1 MKSISSK
8 VLYYFICFALIIFL
22 FIGLGLKFVLPQ
34 FYLDKQMD
42 KIVEATAYI
51 KSNYENI
58 TDEEAELRLEDLRED
73 IGGNLYILEESGELK
88 GYGYGK
94 NRSINQKNSQ
104 FVKNDD
110 ITEYQYVNNIGI
122 EIYAFG
128 VQLDNY
134 YLVYEVSIQSLD
146 KAVDTMFEFSTYL
159 LIIAL
164 IISVLIALLLARS
177 ITSPIRKLNNLAL
190 DMRSKNIESKI
201 VVAGNDELNQLN
213 QSINSLYEE
222 LLSNIYK
229 LESELKKE
237 RNSEL
242 LKKKFLAQATHEL
255 KTPISVIQGYSELVY
270 DGMYKD
276 LDERDH
282 YIKSIYDETKS
293 MSHIIHDILDYSKM
307 ETGNFVMKYSNIEL
321 KGYLDTILSRFKDI
335 VEKNN
340 IEFTYDINFDKFSKS
355 IDGIRMEQVIK
366 NLLSNAI
373 EHSEGIISVNADKAG
388 DKLKLEVFN
397 SGQNIS
403 DEDLPYIFDSFYKKK
418 GKKKGT
424 GLGLA
429 IVKEIVTLHKGD
441 YRVEN
446 REDGVSFIVVI

>member
-8 VLYYFICFALIIFL
+8 VLYYFICFALVIFL

-34 FYLDKQMD
+34 FYLDRQMD
-42 KIVEATAYI
+42 KIAEATTYI
-51 KSNYENI
+51 KTNYGNI
-58 TDEEAELRLEDLRED
+58 TDEEAELRLEGLRED
-73 IGGNLYILEESGELK
+73 IGGNLYILDETGELK

-94 NRSINQKNSQ
+94 NRSINQKKSQ
-104 FVKNDD
+104 FVRSDD
-110 ITEYQYVNNIGI
+110 ITEYQYINDIGI

-128 VQLDNY
+128 VQLDND
-134 YLVYEVSIQSLD
+134 YLAYEVSIQSLD
-146 KAVDTMFEFSTYL
+146 KAVDTMFEFSMYL
-159 LIIAL
+159 LVIAL
-164 IISVLIALLLARS
+164 VLSVLIALLLAGS
-177 ITSPIRKLNNLAL
+177 ITRPIKKLNKLAL
-190 DMRSKNIESKI
+190 EMRGKGIDSKI
-201 VVAGNDELNQLN
+201 VATGNDEINQLN

-282 YIKSIYDETKS
+282 YVKSIYDETKS
-293 MSHIIHDILDYSKM
+293 MSHIINDILDYSKM
-307 ETGNFVMKYSNIEL
+307 ETGNFTMKFTLVEL
-321 KGYLDTILSRFKDI
+321 KGYLDVIFNRFKDI
-335 VEKNN
+335 VEKGN
-340 IEFTYDINFDKFSKS
+340 IEFKYDINFGEFSKS
-355 IDGIRMEQVIK
+355 IDEIRIEQVIK

-373 EHSEGIISVNADKAG
+373 EHSDGRISVMADKAG
-388 DKLKLEVFN
+388 DKLRLEVFN
-397 SGQNIS
+397 SGDKIA
-403 DEDLPYIFDSFYKKK
+403 DEDIPYIFDSFYKKK

>member
-58 TDEEAELRLEDLRED
+58 TDEEAELKLEDLRED

-110 ITEYQYVNNIGI
+110 ITEYQYVNDIGI

-388 DKLKLEVFN
+388 DKLKFEVFN